1 MNKEEQ
7 LKRLIQ
13 SIGPDQPGSDFT
25 IKVTKGIQEL
35 AADTDPLLHL
45 LHNLPTEKVTLRF
58 TEKTMDSLL
67 QKKIQPIISKK
78 IWWAIAACLT
88 GVIFFAIIHDRTNH
102 YSLKKTSHISETYV
116 TLFNNI
122 QSGYFI
128 LLPILFAIFMFL
140 VIDFL
145 IGRSRNRLFH
155 PSHRQAGG

>member
-25 IKVTKGIQEL
+25 IRVTKGIQEL

-58 TEKTMDSLL
+58 TEKTMDNLL